1 MEDYSNSIYVQFMG
15 ESGLTVMGMPGQDLY
30 DLMGQEDGNAK
41 FAEYV
46 TIELLHKPISM
57 LLMVKLD
64 TYGESTDGPRYKYMC
79 SKIYEHSYAEDNQNL
94 LDKLEL
100 YSK

>member
-1 MEDYSNSIYVQFMG
+1 
-15 ESGLTVMGMPGQDLY
+15 MGMPGQEMS
-30 DLMGQEDGNAK
+30 DLMNQEDGNAK

-46 TIELLHKPISM
+46 TLELLHKPIQM
-57 LLMVKLD
+57 LLKVQLD

-79 SKIYEHSYAEDNQNL
+79 SRVYEHSYENENQSL
-94 LDKLEL
+94 LEMLNI